1 MIQFADI
8 FPEKE
13 IVVSLSRQL
22 SWSHF
27 LALLPL
33 NQPLKRDFYAE
44 MCRLDTTKWFDFTL
58 VRREKTMTNKYNRIA
73 IVTGT
78 TSGIGE
84 AIMRKFVAAGF
95 GVVGNGRNAEK
106 LAALENEL
114 GPAFC
119 SVAGDAADTA
129 VVNQLFVLA
138 NDRFGKEADIVVAN
152 AGRGLGGSVRDA
164 DLTQFEDVLK
174 INVSG
179 ALALIQKAAQ
189 IMTPIQQSAYPQS
202 AADIVIIGSVV
213 GRHIS
218 PFSAVYGASKFAVHA
233 LAEGLRRDVGSKGV
247 RVSLVEPGAVLSGF
261 QAVAGYSDE
270 MVDSFHEK
278 FGPLLTGDD
287 IADAVY
293 HVISQ
298 PPHVHIS
305 DIIVRP
311 TRQDYP

>member
-1 MIQFADI
+1 M
-8 FPEKE
+8 
-13 IVVSLSRQL
+13 S
-22 SWSHF
+22 
-27 LALLPL
+27 
-33 NQPLKRDFYAE
+33 
-44 MCRLDTTKWFDFTL
+44 
-58 VRREKTMTNKYNRIA
+58 NKYKRIA

-84 AIMRKFVAAGF
+84 ATMRKFVAAGF

-106 LAALENEL
+106 LAVLENEI

-119 SVAGDAADTA
+119 SVAGNAADNTILE
-129 VVNQLFVLA
+129 QLYALA
-138 NDRFGKEADIVVAN
+138 NDHFGKEADIVVAN
-152 AGRGLGGSVRDA
+152 AGRGLGGSVKDA
-164 DLTQFEDVLK
+164 DLTQFEDVLR
-174 INVSG
+174 INVRG

-189 IMTPIQQSAYPQS
+189 KMVDIQQNTYPKS

-218 PFSAVYGASKFAVHA
+218 PFSAVYGATKFAVHA
-233 LAEGLRRDVGSKGV
+233 LAEGLRRELGPKGV

-261 QAVAGYSDE
+261 QASAGYSDE

-278 FGPLLTGDD
+278 FGPLLIGDD
-287 IADAVY
+287 IANAVL
-293 HVISQ
+293 HIVTQ

-305 DIIVRP
+305 DIVVRP

>member
-1 MIQFADI
+1 M
-8 FPEKE
+8 
-13 IVVSLSRQL
+13 S
-22 SWSHF
+22 
-27 LALLPL
+27 
-33 NQPLKRDFYAE
+33 
-44 MCRLDTTKWFDFTL
+44 
-58 VRREKTMTNKYNRIA
+58 NKYKRIA

-84 AIMRKFVAAGF
+84 ATMRKFVDAGF

-106 LAALENEL
+106 LAVLENEI

-119 SVAGDAADTA
+119 SVAGNAADNT
-129 VVNQLFVLA
+129 VLEQLYALA

-152 AGRGLGGSVRDA
+152 AGRGLGGSVKDA
-164 DLTQFEDVLK
+164 DLTQFEDVLR
-174 INVSG
+174 INVRG

-189 IMTPIQQSAYPQS
+189 KMVDIQQNTYPKS

-218 PFSAVYGASKFAVHA
+218 PFSAVYGATKFAVHA
-233 LAEGLRRDVGSKGV
+233 LAEGLRRELGPKGV

-261 QAVAGYSDE
+261 QAAAGYSNE
-270 MVDSFHEK
+270 MVDSFHKK
-278 FGPLLTGDD
+278 FGPLLIGDD
-287 IADAVY
+287 IANAVL
-293 HVISQ
+293 HIVTQ

-305 DIIVRP
+305 DIVVRP